1 MKVYNIGLIGRGKM
15 SKAFQKEIKKSKK
28 FNLIKIISK
37 RNMNKKSQNIKKFFE
52 SNKFNLIII
61 TSPVTSH
68 YEYLR
73 YAIKKKKNIIVEK
86 PLVENFNE
94 LKKIYKLNRNF
105 KQKIMIHHNDV
116 LNFEKFKIFKDN
128 FKKLKKI
135 EMVYGK
141 NDVTNTYNKPFFDWL
156 PHPIAL
162 MVKYFGLPKKFN
174 ILKFSRN
181 KEKDRIL
188 EDLKIEFL
196 FKNLKI
202 FIIFSNFLKK
212 RTKKIFI
219 FKNIKKEIYDG
230 YKKKNRRTI
239 KILLEKF
246 YKKDKINEIS
256 SVFKAYELLFKID
269 KKLLKYN

>member
-1 MKVYNIGLIGRGKM
+1 MRVYNIGLIGRGKM

-61 TSPVTSH
+61 TSPVASH

-135 EMVYGK
+135 EMIYGK

-156 PHPIAL
+156 PHPLAL
-162 MVKYFGLPKKFN
+162 MIKYFGLPKKFN

-181 KEKDRIL
+181 KKKDRIL

-196 FKNLKI
+196 FNNLKI

-256 SVFKAYELLFKID
+256 SVFKTYKLLFKID

>member
-1 MKVYNIGLIGRGKM
+1 MRVYNIGLIGRGKM

-135 EMVYGK
+135 EMIYGK

-156 PHPIAL
+156 PHPLAL
-162 MVKYFGLPKKFN
+162 MIKYFGLPKKFN

-181 KEKDRIL
+181 KKKDRIL

-196 FKNLKI
+196 FNNLKI

-256 SVFKAYELLFKID
+256 SVFKTYELLFKID
-269 KKLLKYN
+269 NKIKNLK

>member
-135 EMVYGK
+135 EMGYGK

-246 YKKDKINEIS
+246 YKKD
-256 SVFKAYELLFKID
+256 
-269 KKLLKYN
+269 

>member
-61 TSPVTSH
+61 TSPVASH

-256 SVFKAYELLFKID
+256 SVFKTYELLFKID

>member
-52 SNKFNLIII
+52 SNKFNLVII

-73 YAIKKKKNIIVEK
+73 YAIKKKKNIIIEK

-156 PHPIAL
+156 PHPLAL

-196 FKNLKI
+196 FNNLKI

-256 SVFKAYELLFKID
+256 SVFKTYELLFKID

>member
-52 SNKFNLIII
+52 SNKFNLVII

-86 PLVENFNE
+86 PLVKNFNE
-94 LKKIYKLNRNF
+94 LKKIYKLNKNF

-156 PHPIAL
+156 PHPLAL

-196 FKNLKI
+196 FNNLKI

-256 SVFKAYELLFKID
+256 SVFKTYELLFKID

>member
-141 NDVTNTYNKPFFDWL
+141 NDITNTYNKPFFDWL